1 MKSHHRPFIYES
13 SDFKLMCA
21 LVVRDNASKRESF
34 VWHVA
39 RLVDWKYNLYNFK
52 RRFPGNYATAAHLW
66 FNYYDDLIG
75 FVISEEFDDQFDILV
90 LEEYNYLYPEML
102 MWAGSEWGKQYSQL
116 STCAVEAHVARIT
129 ALEQGGYKRTDDI
142 EMIRIFD
149 TVQFC
154 DHPYPTAPLSFQSMA
169 ENQNYDNQKQ
179 LRLSA
184 WPHHTDD
191 TQTDDAI
198 RAYVRTSPIYDARFD
213 FVLVDSSGAHL
224 SGCEAFVDRA
234 NNTAEIERVC
244 THAEHYNKGYALM
257 TLQSCLRVLHENHI
271 STAYLTGWDDKT
283 IHLYGKLG
291 HVKEFARFSYM
302 LEMTG

>member
-21 LVVRDNASKRESF
+21 LVVRDNTSKREAF

-39 RLVDWKYNLYNFK
+39 RLVDWKYNLYNIK
-52 RRFPGNYATAAHLW
+52 RRFPGNYATAAQLW
-66 FNYYDDLIG
+66 FNYYDELIG
-75 FVISEEFDDQFDILV
+75 FVISEEFDHRFDIIV

-102 MWAGSEWGKQYSQL
+102 LWASSEWGKQYGQV
-116 STCAVEAHVARIT
+116 STCAVETHAARIT
-129 ALEQGGYKRTDDI
+129 ALEKAGYKRTDDK

-154 DHPYPTAPLSFQSMA
+154 DYPYPTAPLIFQSMA
-169 ENQNYDNQKQ
+169 ENKNYDNQRL

-184 WPHHTDD
+184 WPYHIEDKE
-191 TQTDDAI
+191 TDDAI
-198 RAYVRTSPIYDARFD
+198 RAYCRTSPIYDARFD

-224 SGCEAFVDRA
+224 SGCEAFIDRA

-244 THAEHYNKGYALM
+244 THAEHHNKGYSQIA
-257 TLQSCLRVLHENHI
+257 LQSCLRFLHENQI

-291 HVKEFARFSYM
+291 HVKEFARFSYR
-302 LEMTG
+302 LEKTG

>member
-21 LVVRDNASKRESF
+21 LVVRDNACKRESF

-66 FNYYDDLIG
+66 FNYYDEMIG

-90 LEEYNYLYPEML
+90 LEEYNYLYSEML
-102 MWAGSEWGKQYSQL
+102 LWVRSEWGKPYSQL
-116 STCAVEAHVARIT
+116 STCAVETHVARIA
-129 ALEQGGYKRTDDI
+129 ALEQAGYQRTDNI
-142 EMIRIFD
+142 EMVRIFD
-149 TVQFC
+149 TAQFC
-154 DHPYPTAPLSFQSMA
+154 DTPYPSAPLRFQSMA
-169 ENQNYDNQKQ
+169 ENKDYDNQAL
-179 LRLSA
+179 LRRSA
-184 WPHHTDD
+184 WPHHTEDK
-191 TQTDDAI
+191 QTDDAI
-198 RAYVRTSPIYDARFD
+198 RAYLRTSPIYDARFD
-213 FVLVDSSGAHL
+213 FVLVDRSGAHL
-224 SGCEAFVDRA
+224 SGCEAFIDRA

-244 THAEHYNKGYALM
+244 THAEHSNKGYSQM
-257 TLQSCLRVLHENHI
+257 TLRSCLRVLHENHI

-291 HVKEFARFSYM
+291 HGKEFARFFYR